1 MPKQEDYKQMTVGEF
16 LQTELFKQHL
26 EDVLNDLL
34 HGYNELTHGMP
45 TAEKAIKKAPL
56 INLVQEGLLDNTSM
70 FTQEYYKVLSKHLS
84 ERPSGERKT
93 IREIGDEALHKAI
106 ASLQN
111 NKHDKKS

>member
-1 MPKQEDYKQMTVGEF
+1 MPKQEDYKQMTVEEF

-26 EDVLNDLL
+26 EDVLNNLL

-56 INLVQEGLLDNTSM
+56 INLVQEGLLDNTDK
-70 FTQEYYKVLSKHLS
+70 FIQEYYKVLSKHLS

-93 IREIGDEALHKAI
+93 ICEIGDEALHSAI
-106 ASLQN
+106 RSLET
-111 NKHDKKS
+111 KK